1 MHGRAASGS
10 FWEVPMSTKDELA
23 AQIRVAR
30 GLKGWKQGDLAR
42 KAKIDPSALSRYER
56 EGGAPS
62 AVKEKIF
69 SAIEVPPDFAEGF
82 VSAYRVLEGAAD
94 RPAGSAADLEDA
106 LGAEVASRFAAM
118 LAPALAVLSV
128 PDELPQ
134 REERPPTAEDRAEAE
149 LLCLRLLPYTFDE
162 RLLVVTSGRHY
173 RSAALCERLCNE
185 SVSAAA
191 RNAEDSLHWSKLALR
206 VAERIPGSE
215 AKRSKAMGY
224 AWAFVGNSWRIA
236 NEFPTAD
243 ASFARSRT
251 LYILGR
257 REAPGW
263 FEEARALDLEAS
275 FRRDEGEFSESL
287 ELLDRALVICEPSSR
302 SRILLKQAA
311 TLEQAGQPER
321 ALLALEEARP
331 AIGRGE
337 GGLRYRWMLRFN
349 WVKCLVQL
357 YRSPEAEALLPE
369 LRQLA
374 AELGNDLD
382 QLRTRVLSGEVLA
395 GLRRWNEAL
404 AELSAA
410 RDEFTILKLFADAA
424 VVGLDEAVILLEDC
438 RTAKVRT
445 LVRTMKPIF
454 ESLGLKRET
463 LASYRLFVAAVERE
477 AATAAQARALAQAI
491 ERGGKRVNAPEAS

>member
-1 MHGRAASGS
+1 MD
-10 FWEVPMSTKDELA
+10 TKDEQA
-23 AQIRVAR
+23 AQIRVTR

-42 KAKIDPSALSRYER
+42 KAGIDPSALSRYER
-56 EGGAPS
+56 DGGVPA
-62 AVKEKIF
+62 AVMERIF
-69 SAIEVPPDFAEGF
+69 GATKVLPALAEGF
-82 VSAYRVLEGAAD
+82 VSAYRTLESAENGPK
-94 RPAGSAADLEDA
+94 RSAADLEDA
-106 LGAEVASRFAAM
+106 LGAEVANRFAAL
-118 LAPALAVLSV
+118 LAPALAVFSV
-128 PDELPQ
+128 PSESPRD
-134 REERPPTAEDRAEAE
+134 EERPPTASDRAEAE
-149 LLCLRLLPYTFDE
+149 SLFLRLVPYTYDGH
-162 RLLVVTSGRHY
+162 LVVTNGRQY
-173 RSAALCERLCNE
+173 RSAALCERLCDE
-185 SVSAAA
+185 SENAAA
-191 RNAEDSLHWSKLALR
+191 RNAEDSLNWSKLALR
-206 VAERIPGSE
+206 VAERIPGSD

-224 AWAFVGNSWRIA
+224 AWAFVGNSRRVAGQNPIQEA
-236 NEFPTAD
+236 FV
-243 ASFARSRT
+243 RSQQH
-251 LYILGR
+251 YSLGR
-257 REAPGW
+257 NEAPGW
-263 FEEARALDLEAS
+263 FDEARALDLEAS
-275 FRRDEGEFSESL
+275 FRRDMGQYSEALALLARSL
-287 ELLDRALVICEPSSR
+287 ASCQDSSR
-302 SRILLKQAA
+302 ARLLLNQAA
-311 TLEQAGQPER
+311 TFEQAGQPER

-331 AIGRGE
+331 AIERGE

-410 RDEFTILKLFADAA
+410 RDEFTTLKLFADAA

-491 ERGGKRVNAPEAS
+491 ERGGKRVTAPEAS